1 MKNRPWIFMCAGG
14 RSMGS
19 LIRKIK
25 YNNPKKLIYG
35 LDADINHDHQKLFNK
50 FYTIPFPNYE
60 SFKSSLL
67 SILNDIG
74 PSMLIPGADE
84 EASII
89 SKFND
94 ILKQNNI
101 LCNVMDHNIVTS
113 ISDKFYL
120 YKNIFETNAS
130 YTVKCIKV
138 NNNIDLRKAS
148 MALGYPSKKIVLK
161 PRIGRGRRSTY
172 ILSEDSFE
180 NKIKDI
186 IPHIKMEDVINRNLI
201 LKNNM
206 MVMEYVEGEP
216 ITIDVLG
223 SKGKII
229 HTTIRKWNQ
238 KWRFPFPG
246 QKIINDKNIDDL
258 IKVISRLINIHG
270 LIDID
275 VIRTEKGRII
285 FLEINPRPS
294 GSVVVS
300 EIAGI
305 PIFSMLEKALEG
317 KDINKVNLK
326 IIKEIQNI

>member
-1 MKNRPWIFMCAGG
+1 MCAGG

>member
-25 YNNPKKLIYG
+25 HNNPKKLIYG
-35 LDADINHDHQKLFNK
+35 LDADINHDNQKLFNK
-50 FYTIPFPNYE
+50 SYTIPFPNDE
-60 SFKSSLL
+60 NFISSLL

-89 SKFND
+89 SS
-94 ILKQNNI
+94 LKDMLEQNNV
-101 LCNVMDHNIVTS
+101 LCNVMEHNIVTS
-113 ISDKFYL
+113 IADKFYL
-120 YKNIFETNAS
+120 NKNINEANPN
-130 YTVKCIKV
+130 YTVKCVRV
-138 NNNIDLRKAS
+138 NNNIDFRNACIA
-148 MALGYPSKKIVLK
+148 MGYPIKKIVLK
-161 PRIGRGRRSTY
+161 PRIGRGRRSAY
-172 ILSEDSFE
+172 IISEDNFE

-186 IPHIKMEDVINRNLI
+186 IPHIKMEDVIKRNVI
-201 LKNNM
+201 PENNM

-223 SKGKII
+223 SKGNII
-229 HTTIRKWNQ
+229 HTTIRKWNE

-258 IKVISRLINIHG
+258 IKVINKLINIHG

-275 VIRTEKGRII
+275 AIKTEEGRIV

-294 GSVVVS
+294 GSVAVS
-300 EIAGI
+300 EVAGI
-305 PIFSMLEKALEG
+305 PIFNMLEEILEG
-317 KDINKVNLK
+317 KDINKSDFK
-326 IIKEIQNI
+326 IIKEIDNI

>member
-1 MKNRPWIFMCAGG
+1 MCAGG
-14 RSMGS
+14 KSMGS

-35 LDADINHDHQKLFNK
+35 LDADINHDNQKLFNK

-89 SKFND
+89 SSFND

-120 YKNIFETNAS
+120 YKNIFEKSPN

-186 IPHIKMEDVINRNLI
+186 IPHIKMEDVINQNLI

>member
-14 RSMGS
+14 KSMGS

-35 LDADINHDHQKLFNK
+35 LDVDINHDNQKLFNK
-50 FYTIPFPNYE
+50 SYSIPFPNDE
-60 SFKSSLL
+60 NFISSLL
-67 SILNDIG
+67 STLNDIG

-89 SKFND
+89 SSLKD
-94 ILKQNNI
+94 ILVQNNI
-101 LCNVMDHNIVTS
+101 LCNVMEHNIVTS
-113 ISDKFYL
+113 IADKFYL
-120 YKNIFETNAS
+120 NKNINETNPN
-130 YTVKCIKV
+130 YTVKCVRV
-138 NNNIDLRKAS
+138 NNNIDFRKACIA
-148 MALGYPSKKIVLK
+148 MGYPSKKIVLK

-172 ILSEDSFE
+172 IISEDNFE
-180 NKIKDI
+180 DKIKDI
-186 IPHIKMEDVINRNLI
+186 IPHIKMEDVIKRNVI
-201 LKNNM
+201 PDNNM

-229 HTTIRKWNQ
+229 HTTIRKWNE

-258 IKVISRLINIHG
+258 IKVINKLINIHG

-275 VIRTEKGRII
+275 AIKTEEGRIV

-294 GSVVVS
+294 GSIAVS
-300 EIAGI
+300 EVAGI
-305 PIFSMLEKALEG
+305 PIFNMLEEILEG
-317 KDINKVNLK
+317 KDINKFDFK
-326 IIKEIQNI
+326 IIKEIDNI